1 MWSTVN
7 VKRVRRYKR
16 PAMCIALDI
25 VLNWMS
31 IKLTVPLNLPNGL
44 QALRQINTV
53 LYIYISFH
61 IVFCVQILLYLSHN
75 VFHGGK
81 IVDVLFW
88 ETIKKNTRKEPHT
101 LQTRWQNMKHI
112 VCKDTVYIV
121 IINNRPIA
129 TIPTITTHP
138 IPLQNTKRSRYMA
151 MEIQVFDWLEK
162 SQQMACLFEQN
173 SIFVS
178 KWYPKHLS
186 NLWWKMCEGIR
197 QDFLQPIEQY
207 IIVLFFPLL

>member
-1 MWSTVN
+1 M
-7 VKRVRRYKR
+7 
-16 PAMCIALDI
+16 
-25 VLNWMS
+25 
-31 IKLTVPLNLPNGL
+31 
-44 QALRQINTV
+44 RQINTV
-53 LYIYISFH
+53 LYINISFH

-88 ETIKKNTRKEPHT
+88 ETIKKTPERNRILFKQDDKIWNTLFVKI
-101 LQTRWQNMKHI
+101 Q
-112 VCKDTVYIV
+112 
-121 IINNRPIA
+121 INNRPIA
-129 TIPTITTHP
+129 TIRTITTHL
-138 IPLQNTKRSRYMA
+138 ISLQNTKRSRYMA
-151 MEIQVFDWLEK
+151 MEIQVLDWLEK

-178 KWYPKHLS
+178 NIWYPKHLS

-207 IIVLFFPLL
+207 IIVLFFTLL